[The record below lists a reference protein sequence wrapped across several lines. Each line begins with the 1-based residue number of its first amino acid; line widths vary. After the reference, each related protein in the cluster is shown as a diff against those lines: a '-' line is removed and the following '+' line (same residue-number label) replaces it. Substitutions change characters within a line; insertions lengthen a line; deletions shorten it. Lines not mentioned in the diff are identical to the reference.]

1 MKNQIKNTFI
11 LVICLSFFGCNLAKV
26 GAQEMVL
33 GNVHVVDVESGKVLE
48 DRFLI
53 LKDGKIMQVFPMS
66 KLPNSGVG
74 MNITD
79 GKGAYVF
86 PGLAE
91 MHAHLPAAADGNTQ
105 LQEETLWLYL
115 SNGVLRIRSMLG
127 HESHLA
133 LKKKVVNGELP
144 GPRMFISG
152 PSLNGTSVES
162 PQMGSQLV
170 GSQKAAGY
178 DHLKLHPGLDT
189 PKFLAIAETA
199 NAVGIPYGGHV
210 SLDVGLETALQNGYK
225 SVEHMDGYLEA
236 MISDKAKLN
245 PTIAGPFSMLLVKD
259 ADQEKLPALIKMTLK
274 NKTWIAP
281 TLTLFDRYFGYVPA
295 DSFRVAPEMKYL
307 PGLQIQQWVSQKKLL
322 ESQGVLSKANV
333 QPYLEFRNQLF
344 LALHRAGVPMLMS
357 SDSPQVFN
365 VPGFS
370 IHHEIEM
377 MSNAGMSNLEILRT
391 GSINPAL
398 YFDQK
403 GEWGV
408 INRGAA
414 ADFVLVEKNPLVDL
428 STLKRPIMVVMGGNI
443 YDRARLDAELASIE
457 QKHLRRLPEQN

>member
-1 MKNQIKNTFI
+1 MKNWTKIVLQFTIAISLIACKSQKFD
-11 LVICLSFFGCNLAKV
+11 G
-26 GAQEMVL
+26 QEMVL

-53 LKDGKIMQVFPMS
+53 IKDGKIMQVLSMER
-66 KLPNSGVG
+66 LPNNGVG
-74 MNITD
+74 LNITD

-91 MHAHLPAAADGNTQ
+91 MHAHLPAATDGSTQ
-105 LQEETLWLYL
+105 LQEESLWLYL

-133 LKKKVVNGELP
+133 LKNNVMSGQIP

-162 PQMGSQLV
+162 PAMGAQMV

-189 PKFLAIAETA
+189 PKFLAIAEAA

-210 SLDVGLETALQNGYK
+210 SLAVGLETSLENGYK

-236 MISDKAKLN
+236 MIADKSRLD
-245 PTIAGPFSMLLVKD
+245 PTVSGPFNMLLV
-259 ADQEKLPALIKMTLK
+259 AEVDQARLPDLIKMTLK
-274 NKTWIAP
+274 NKAWISP

-295 DSFRVAPEMKYL
+295 DSFRLAPEMKYL
-307 PGLQIQQWVSQKKLL
+307 PGLQIQQWVTQKKLL

-344 LALHRAGVPMLMS
+344 LSLHEAGVPIIMS

-377 MSNAGMSNLEILRT
+377 MSKAGMSNLEILRT

-408 INRGAA
+408 IKRGAA
-414 ADFVLVEKNPLVDL
+414 ADFVLVEKNPLEDL
-428 STLKRPIMVVMGGNI
+428 STMKRPLIVVMGGEFYN
-443 YDRARLDAELASIE
+443 RARLDAELAKIE
-457 QKHLRRLPEQN
+457 LNHLRK

>member
-1 MKNQIKNTFI
+1 MKNWTKIAIHFALLIFLLGCKSQKLSGQEI
-11 LVICLSFFGCNLAKV
+11 L
-26 GAQEMVL
+26 L

-53 LKDGKIMQVFPMS
+53 LKDGKIMQVLPMS
-66 KLPNSGVG
+66 KLPNNGVG
-74 MNITD
+74 LNITD

-91 MHAHLPAAADGNTQ
+91 MHAHLPAATDGNTQ

-133 LKKKVVNGELP
+133 LKNKVVTGKVA

-162 PQMGSQLV
+162 PQMGSQMV
-170 GSQKAAGY
+170 SSQKAAGY

-199 NAVGIPYGGHV
+199 KAVGIPYGGHV
-210 SLDVGLETALQNGYK
+210 SLAVGLETSIQNGYK

-236 MISDKAKLN
+236 MIADKSRLN
-245 PTIAGPFSMLLVKD
+245 PTIAGPFNMLLVGE
-259 ADQEKLPALIKMTLK
+259 ADQGRLPDLIKMTLK
-274 NKTWIAP
+274 NNTWIAP

-295 DSFRVAPEMKYL
+295 DSFRLAPEMKYL
-307 PGLQIQQWVSQKKLL
+307 PGLQIQQWVTQKKLL
-322 ESQGVLSKANV
+322 ENQGVLSKANV

-344 LALHRAGVPMLMS
+344 LSLHQAGVPMIMS

-377 MSNAGMSNLEILRT
+377 MSKAGMSNLEILRT
-391 GSINPAL
+391 GTVNPAL

-408 INRGAA
+408 IKKGAA
-414 ADFVLVEKNPLVDL
+414 ADFVLVEKNPLEDL
-428 STLKRPIMVVMGGNI
+428 STMKRPIIVVMGGKF
-443 YDRARLDAELASIE
+443 YDRTRLDEELAKIE
-457 QKHLRRLPEQN
+457 MNHLRK